1 MNFTLAD
8 YQADVVEETLNEISI
23 ANQRLRS
30 NSDRK
35 TAIGISA
42 PTGAGKTVIASAV
55 LEGLFFGT
63 EEHEPRPETTVLWLT
78 DDKELNEQSRMKIRA
93 SSDRINMSMLRTVES
108 DFDQAEFSPG
118 LVYFLNV
125 QKLTNGAKRH
135 IQTGDGRRYSLWET
149 IGNTIKQRGSGFII
163 LVDEAHRGATDRSRP
178 TILRRILDGAII
190 EVPGGNDTFRT
201 IVNPP
206 APVVIGLSATPK
218 KFEDAMR
225 GASGRSLV
233 QVAADVQK
241 VRASGLIKERINVSY
256 AVDDQPSDDTLIRQA
271 VADLDRSDQQW
282 QKWARATG
290 ASSYPVPLLVIQ
302 VPDLTSPAKIGEIV
316 QTLADASDAFDDAD
330 SVAHSFGV
338 HAPITTTTRLSGVE
352 MPRVVQYIAPTSISQ
367 SANLRAVIFMQAL
380 TTGWDCPRAE
390 VMVSLRSAQEHT
402 QIAQLIGRMVR
413 NPLAKI
419 IEEPEFNDLNAVDLY
434 LPHFNKVEVAT
445 VVKSFMDSAD
455 IEVPVQLNPKHMTRN
470 PDIPA
475 GVWDAISGL
484 TREQKP
490 VRRFNSNV
498 NRLVR
503 LGTLLDNSEFE
514 HPGGSSYTQES
525 RDVVVETLASVYGQN
540 RVAVDKVAKS
550 LLEVSFEMATFD
562 QYSGAN
568 TGTVSRT
575 ATTSQKN
582 LSQLLEEAKRRLPD
596 AAAAWYST
604 SLVIA
609 GELEWDEVVVRTV
622 ALARSAEAR
631 EALESQ
637 CGARV
642 ETWRRNTAGAVARL
656 KQTSRQEFETIFAPI
671 GSALT
676 STLGMPKTL
685 SQKTETLNNDTGLVE
700 ALPLHEG
707 HLYALPESKLF
718 PDTFTGWEKS
728 VLEAEQA
735 SSTLLGWY
743 RNPVGGSHAL
753 SVHYLDSEVSKNLY
767 PDFLFF
773 HDNGENGVAIDL
785 VDPHNHSLADTAPK
799 WSALARYVREHDGD
813 FRRAAIVIKD
823 TAGVLLA
830 IQLSGQN
837 DDILEKKLAEATSKE
852 AIEQLFREVGGTY

>member
-1 MNFTLAD
+1 VNFTLAD
-8 YQADVVEETLNEISI
+8 YQVDVVEETLNEIGI

-30 NSDRK
+30 NNERK

-63 EEHEPRPETTVLWLT
+63 ETSDPRPETTVLWLT
-78 DDKELNEQSRMKIRA
+78 DDAELNEQSRKKIRA
-93 SSDRINMSMLRTVES
+93 SSDRINMNMMRTVEA

-125 QKLTNGAKRH
+125 QKLGTGAKRH

-149 IGNTIKQRGSGFII
+149 IGNTVKQRGSGFII

-178 TILRRILDGAII
+178 TILRRILDGATI

-206 APVVIGLSATPK
+206 APIVIGLSATPK
-218 KFEDAMR
+218 KFEEAMR

-233 QVAADVQK
+233 QVVADVQK

-271 VADLDRSDQQW
+271 VADLDRSDRQW
-282 QKWARATG
+282 QQWARATG
-290 ASSYPVPLLVIQ
+290 ASSYPVPLLAIQ
-302 VPDLTSPAKIGEIV
+302 VPDMTTDAKIGEIV
-316 QTLADASDAFDDAD
+316 QTLTDASDAFDDAD
-330 SVAHSFGV
+330 SVAHSFGE
-338 HAPITTTTRLSGVE
+338 HSPITTTTWLSGVQ
-352 MPRVVQYIAPTSISQ
+352 MPRVVQYIAPTAISQ
-367 SANLRAVIFMQAL
+367 SGNLRAVIFKQAL

-390 VMVSLRSAQEHT
+390 VMVSLRTAQEHT

-413 NPLAKI
+413 NPLAKN
-419 IEEPEFNDLNAVDLY
+419 IEEPEFDDLNAVDLY
-434 LPHFNKVEVAT
+434 LPHFNKVEVAM

-455 IEVPVQLNPKHMTRN
+455 IEVPVQLNPKRMTRN
-470 PDIPA
+470 PEVPEA
-475 GVWDAISGL
+475 VWDAMSGL

-490 VRRFNSNV
+490 VRRFTSNV

-503 LGTLLDNSEFE
+503 LGTLLDNSDFE

-525 RDVVVETLASVYGQN
+525 RDVVVETLASVYSQN
-540 RVAVDKVAKS
+540 RVAIDKVADA
-550 LLEVSFEMATFD
+550 LLEVSFRMDTFD

-568 TGTVSRT
+568 TGTISRT
-575 ATTSQKN
+575 AATSQKN
-582 LSQLLEEAKRRLPD
+582 LRQLLEEAKRRLPD

-604 SLVIA
+604 SLVIT
-609 GELEWDEVVVRTV
+609 GDLEWDEVVVRTV

-631 EALESQ
+631 EALEAQ

-642 ETWRRNTAGAVARL
+642 ESWRRNTAGSVARL
-656 KQTSRQEFETIFAPI
+656 KPTQRQEFETIFAPL

-676 STLGMPKTL
+676 STLGMPETIA
-685 SQKTETLNNDTGLVE
+685 QKTEILNKDTGLVE
-700 ALPLHEG
+700 ELPLYAG

-718 PDTFTGWEKS
+718 PDIFTSWEES
-728 VLEAEQA
+728 VLKAEQA
-735 SSTLLGWY
+735 SGTLLGWY
-743 RNPVGGSHAL
+743 RNPLGGSHAL

-773 HDNGENGVAIDL
+773 HDNGEDGVAVDL

-799 WSALARYVREHDGD
+799 WAALARYIREHDAD

-823 TAGVLLA
+823 TGGVLLA
-830 IQLSGQN
+830 IQLSGQT
-837 DDILEKKLAEATSKE
+837 DDSLERKLAEATSKE
-852 AIEQLFREVGGTY
+852 AIEQLFREVGGAY

>member
-1 MNFTLAD
+1 MKFTLAD

-23 ANQRLRS
+23 AAQRLRS
-30 NSDRK
+30 NSERK

-63 EEHEPRPETTVLWLT
+63 EGSVPRPETTVLWLT
-78 DDKELNEQSRMKIRA
+78 DDFELNEQSRKKIRA
-93 SSDRINMSMLRTVES
+93 SSDRINMNMLRTVEA

-125 QKLTNGAKRH
+125 QKLGPGARRH
-135 IQTGDGRRYSLWET
+135 IQTGDSRRYSLWET
-149 IGNTIKQRGSGFII
+149 IGNTIKQRGSGFIV
-163 LVDEAHRGATDRSRP
+163 LVDEAHRGATDRIRP
-178 TILRRILDGAII
+178 TILRRILDGATI

-206 APVVIGLSATPK
+206 APIVIGLSATPK

-233 QVAADVQK
+233 QVVADIQK

-271 VADLDRSDQQW
+271 VADLDRSDRQW
-282 QKWARATG
+282 QEWARTTG

-302 VPDLTSPAKIGEIV
+302 VPDLTSAAKIGEIV
-316 QTLADASDAFDDAD
+316 QTLTDASDAFDDAD
-330 SVAHSFGV
+330 SVAHAFGV
-338 HAPITTTTRLSGVE
+338 RAPIATTTWLSGVE
-352 MPRVVQYIAPTSISQ
+352 MPRVVQHIAPTSISQ
-367 SANLRAVIFMQAL
+367 SGNLRAVIFMQAL

-390 VMVSLRSAQEHT
+390 VMVSLRTAQEHT

-413 NPLAKI
+413 NPLAKK
-419 IEEPEFNDLNAVDLY
+419 IEEPEFDDLNAVDLY
-434 LPHFNKVEVAT
+434 LPHFNKVEVAQ

-455 IEVPVQLNPKHMTRN
+455 IEVPVQLNPKRMTRN
-470 PDIPA
+470 PNVPA
-475 GVWDAISGL
+475 AVWDAVSGL

-490 VRRFNSNV
+490 VRRFSSNV

-503 LGTLLDNSEFE
+503 LGALLDNSGFE

-525 RDVVVETLASVYGQN
+525 RNVVVETLDSVYSQN
-540 RVAVDKVAKS
+540 KVAIEQAAQS

-568 TGTVSRT
+568 TGTIART
-575 ATTSQKN
+575 AATSQRN
-582 LSQLLEEAKRRLPD
+582 LRQLLEEAKRRLPD
-596 AAAAWYST
+596 ASAAWYST

-609 GELEWDEVVVRTV
+609 DTLDWDEVVVRTV
-622 ALARSAEAR
+622 AIARSTEAR
-631 EALESQ
+631 EALEAQ

-642 ETWRRNTAGAVARL
+642 ESWRRNTTGAVARL
-656 KQTSRQEFETIFAPI
+656 KPTQRQEFQAIFAPI

-676 STLGMPKTL
+676 GVLSMPETI
-685 SQKTETLNNDTGLVE
+685 SQKTEILNKNSGLVE
-700 ALPLHEG
+700 ELPHYAG
-707 HLYALPESKLF
+707 HLYALPETKLF
-718 PDTFTGWEKS
+718 PDTLTSWEQS

-735 SSTLLGWY
+735 SGTLLGWY
-743 RNPVGGSHAL
+743 RNPVSGSHAL
-753 SVHYLDSEVSKNLY
+753 SVHYLDTEVSKNLY

-773 HDNGENGVAIDL
+773 HDDGENGVAIDL
-785 VDPHNHSLADTAPK
+785 VDPHNHSLSDAAPK
-799 WSALARYVREHDGD
+799 WAALARYIREHDGD

-823 TAGVLLA
+823 AGGALLA
-830 IQLSGQN
+830 IQLSGQA
-837 DDILEKKLAEATSKE
+837 DDVLEKKLADASSKE
-852 AIEQLFREVGGTY
+852 AIEQLFRDVGGVY